1 MSVETAQTSER
12 ILDAA
17 ERCMARYGLR
27 RVSMADV
34 AAEAGVSRGSVY
46 RYFADRDALVD
57 AVLERTADRFVA
69 ASEPDLDRAPDLA
82 GQVAAALLF
91 IVRQVDGGSHGL
103 RLPGETDSLLAT
115 LLTARREVLFARWVA
130 FWEPRLAVA
139 ERRGEVRAGLD
150 RAQAGELVVRL
161 LLSFAVLPTVV
172 SFDVADRGAVT
183 QFVRDHL
190 LRGLTR

>member
-1 MSVETAQTSER
+1 LAVETAQTSGR

-27 RVSMADV
+27 RVSMGDV

-46 RYFADRDALVD
+46 RYFPDRDALVD

-82 GQVAAALLF
+82 GQVAAAVMF
-91 IVRQVDGGSHGL
+91 ILRRGDGEFGL
-103 RLPGETDSLLAT
+103 RLPGETDSLFAT
-115 LLTARREVLFARWVA
+115 LLTVRREVLFGRWVA
-130 FWEPRLAVA
+130 FWEPRLAGA

-150 RAQAGELVVRL
+150 RSQAGELIVRL

-172 SFDVADRGAVT
+172 SFDAADPEAVAG
-183 QFVRDHL
+183 FVRDHL
-190 LRGLTR
+190 LRGLAR

>member
-1 MSVETAQTSER
+1 MAVETAQTSGR

-27 RVSMADV
+27 RVSMGDV

-69 ASEPDLDRAPDLA
+69 ASEAGLDRAPDLA
-82 GQVAAALLF
+82 GQVAAAVMF
-91 IVRQVDGGSHGL
+91 ILRGGDDEAGL
-103 RLPGETDSLLAT
+103 HLPGETDSLFAT
-115 LLTARREVLFARWVA
+115 LLTARREVLFGRWVA

-150 RAQAGELVVRL
+150 RSQTGELIVRL

-172 SFDVADRGAVT
+172 SFDAADPGAVAG
-183 QFVRDHL
+183 FVRDHL
-190 LRGLTR
+190 LRGLAR

>member
-1 MSVETAQTSER
+1 MAAETAQTSGR

-27 RVSMADV
+27 RVSMGDV

-46 RYFADRDALVD
+46 RYFADRDALVE

-69 ASEPDLDRAPDLA
+69 ASEPELDRAPDLA
-82 GQVAAALLF
+82 GQLAAAVMF
-91 IVRQVDGGSHGL
+91 ILRGGDDEFGL
-103 RLPGETDSLLAT
+103 HLPGETDSLFAT
-115 LLTARREVLFARWVA
+115 LLTARREVLFGRWVA

-150 RAQAGELVVRL
+150 RSQTGELIVRL

-172 SFDVADRGAVT
+172 SFDAADPEAVAG
-183 QFVRDHL
+183 FIRDHL
-190 LRGLTR
+190 LRGLAR

>member
-1 MSVETAQTSER
+1 MAAETAQTSGR

-27 RVSMADV
+27 RVSMGDV

-46 RYFADRDALVD
+46 RYFADRDALVE

-69 ASEPDLDRAPDLA
+69 ASEPELDRAPDLA
-82 GQVAAALLF
+82 GQLAAAVMF
-91 IVRQVDGGSHGL
+91 IRRRRGDEAFVL
-103 RLPGETDSLLAT
+103 RLPGDTDSLFAT
-115 LLTARREVLFARWVA
+115 LLAVRREVLFDRWVA

-139 ERRGEVRAGLD
+139 ERRREVRAGLD
-150 RAQAGELVVRL
+150 RSQTGELIVRL

-172 SFDVADRGAVT
+172 SFDAADPEAVAG
-183 QFVRDHL
+183 FIRDHL
-190 LRGLTR
+190 LRGLAR